1 MRKEVKI
8 RISTI
13 VIIALLMIGIVV
25 IYKNYIEN
33 ENMLK
38 FKVSD
43 VTGSPGEEITIH
55 IEMLEDSDFVA
66 GNFELTYDKEK
77 MECIHYEKGEIL
89 ENGAMSI
96 VNNDTDNGK
105 VLIGYVAEPDEENTI
120 QKAGNL
126 VSITFKINE
135 EIEDLTVNPVF
146 SCSTLKAEDGT
157 DIPNEIEQG
166 IIKVQ
171 K

>member
-1 MRKEVKI
+1 MKKEVRI

-13 VIIALLMIGIVV
+13 VITILLIIGIVV
-25 IYKNYIEN
+25 ICKNYIKN
-33 ENMLK
+33 ENILK

-43 VTGSPGEEITIH
+43 VTCKPGEEITIH
-55 IEMLEDSDFVA
+55 IEMLEDSNFVA

-77 MECIHYEKGEIL
+77 MECINYEKGEIL

-96 VNNDTDNGK
+96 INNDTDNGK
-105 VLIGYVAEPDEENTI
+105 VLIGYVAEPNEENTI

-126 VSITFKINE
+126 ASIIFKINE
-135 EIEDLTVNPVF
+135 EINDTTVNPEF

>member
-1 MRKEVKI
+1 MKKKVII
-8 RISTI
+8 RISII
-13 VIIALLMIGIVV
+13 VIIILLIIAITS
-25 IYKNYIEN
+25 IYNNNLEKESTV
-33 ENMLK
+33 K

-43 VTGSPGEEITIH
+43 ITCKPGEEITVNID
-55 IEMLEDSDFVA
+55 MLDDSNFVA
-66 GNFELTYDKEK
+66 GNFELTYDKET
-77 MECIHYEKGEIL
+77 MECIQYEKGEIL

-105 VLIGYVAEPDEENTI
+105 VLIGYVAEPDSENTI

-135 EIEDLTVNPVF
+135 EIEDLTVNPEF
-146 SCSTLKAEDGT
+146 SCSTLKSEDGT
-157 DIPNEIEQG
+157 DIKNEVEQG
-166 IIKVQ
+166 IIKIQ